1 MPEWDELEE
10 VRRRQCRLGSDR
22 WLADLEDAHSFLE
35 DRHLLT
41 LTPDCALPSL
51 FRACE
56 PVGDPEARGFAAW
69 PGDKWWWGNALA
81 ERPGCLK
88 TKLHRGKV
96 LFLDR
101 VAASV
106 VDELCRAEQASACA
120 GEHGVEAQRLV
131 AFLQSA
137 GPTLLD
143 EVKANTGL
151 DAAELRRVRA
161 RLESRGAVISRE
173 VTVDAASGGH
183 RHVSELYLWS
193 QSGTTPI
200 AHGGLDALVQLA
212 VRASVLASRS
222 DVQKWFGW
230 DVPNS
235 VIDELVDEGRLSEPL
250 PGWLTAEQ

>member
-51 FRACE
+51 FGACE

-96 LFLDR
+96 LFLDT

-106 VDELCRAEQASACA
+106 VDELCRAEEASACA

-151 DAAELRRVRA
+151 DTAELRRVRA

-193 QSGTTPI
+193 QSGTDADTRWRAGRARSARRTGICSRVTLRGAEVVCLGRAQLRHRRTRRRRTPLRTAPRV
-200 AHGGLDALVQLA
+200 AH
-212 VRASVLASRS
+212 R
-222 DVQKWFGW
+222 
-230 DVPNS
+230 
-235 VIDELVDEGRLSEPL
+235 
-250 PGWLTAEQ
+250 